1 MKNERSERGEQSEQ
15 LIPKPRLCSFKT
27 CPLWSDNLERTDE
40 PGTGGTG
47 GGKDDDDDDGKKD
60 KDRA

>member
-1 MKNERSERGEQSEQ
+1 MVNSLNSRFVNLG
-15 LIPKPRLCSFKT
+15 LCSFKT
-27 CPLWSDNLERTDE
+27 CPPWSDNLERTDE

-47 GGKDDDDDDGKKD
+47 GGKDDDDDDRKKD